1 MNPGQHYVNCILLK
15 IRFAFCLFCLSYTSA
30 MISFSTIYATKNFQ
44 VLFIPIVFF
53 CVLKLVIYYTI
64 YRPLKYKDDGRDV
77 VSWIDFLTIHG
88 TFPAIN
94 AWVSYQL
101 YYCLELSFTTVCQ
114 TDYIQKNLASDFCE
128 DFLSPVVQKTYL
140 RLTYFYKYLITP
152 SFIFFILMFVESSIN
167 ITYYRDCVFAFTMIS
182 IYFGMLWLNWQYRD
196 KQKIED

>member
-53 CVLKLVIYYTI
+53 CLLKLVIYYTI

-94 AWVSYQL
+94 AWVSYSL
-101 YYCLELSFTTVCQ
+101 YYCLEICFTTICQ
-114 TDYIQKNLASDFCE
+114 TSYIDNLTSEFCKDFHSYE
-128 DFLSPVVQKTYL
+128 VQHTF
-140 RLTYFYKYLITP
+140 RHLTYFYKYLITP
-152 SFIFFILMFVESSIN
+152 SFIFFILMFVESAIF
-167 ITYYRDCVFAFTMIS
+167 ITYYRDCVFAFTMFS
-182 IYFGMLWLNWQYRD
+182 IYSGMLWLNW
-196 KQKIED
+196 